1 MGYPNKNKV
10 LSNNKKLVLFA
21 ICDLSLMALSA
32 LPKIQKLN
40 SLLRTSKIPI
50 RSLSSS
56 SIKMISN
63 EGGGPISQSIEC
75 KLKNAFGPLVHLDI
89 INESYMHNVPKGS
102 ETHFKVVVVSEKFN
116 DMKPLIKRHRAVNE
130 ILAEELQ
137 TGVHAL
143 SIVAKSPAQWNPD
156 STID

>member
-1 MGYPNKNKV
+1 
-10 LSNNKKLVLFA
+10 
-21 ICDLSLMALSA
+21 MAKHFRL
-32 LPKIQKLN
+32 IQMLKM
-40 SLLRTSKIPI
+40 STGAERPIFTSIH
-50 RSLSSS
+50 STLT
-56 SIKMISN
+56 
-63 EGGGPISQSIEC
+63 
-75 KLKNAFGPLVHLDI
+75 NAFKPNHLDV

-116 DMKPLIKRHRAVNE
+116 DMKPLIKRHRAINE

-156 STID
+156 STIDPSPNCRG